1 MRRIYLS
8 HPYGGKE
15 ENREKAA
22 AIAKMYREIWAAE
35 GKTDWI
41 LINPLEYLEPLSEG
55 VPEWQ
60 MLKLAV
66 NLLKS
71 CDAVL
76 FAPGWKHSRGCRL
89 EHFAAKGKE
98 IAEIPEEA
106 AKIAA
111 HWYGKHRMIV
121 RRAA

>member
-1 MRRIYLS
+1 MRIYLS

-15 ENREKAA
+15 ENRERAA
-22 AIAKMYREIWAAE
+22 AIAKFYRELWVAE
-35 GKTDWI
+35 GKDYE
-41 LINPLEYLEPLSEG
+41 LIDPLAYLAPLSEG

-66 NLLKS
+66 KLLKS

-76 FAPGWKHSRGCRL
+76 FADGWKHSRGCRL
-89 EHFAAKGKE
+89 EHFAAKGKL
-98 IAEIPEEA
+98 IAEIPAEVG
-106 AKIAA
+106 KIAE
-111 HWYGKHRMIV
+111 HYYTRHHIIV

>member
-1 MRRIYLS
+1 MRVYLS

-15 ENREKAA
+15 ENRERAA
-22 AIAKMYREIWAAE
+22 AIAKFYRDVWQAE
-35 GKTDWI
+35 GRDYEI
-41 LINPLEYLEPLSEG
+41 INPLEYLEPLSEG

-76 FAPGWKHSRGCRL
+76 FADGWKHSRGCRL
-89 EHFAAKGKE
+89 EHFAAKGKQ
-98 IAEIPEEA
+98 IAEIPAEVSE
-106 AKIAA
+106 IAE
-111 HWYGKHRMIV
+111 HYYTRHRIIV

>member
-1 MRRIYLS
+1 MRIYLS

-22 AIAKMYREIWAAE
+22 AIAKFYRELWAAE
-35 GKTDWI
+35 GKPYE
-41 LINPLEYLEPLSEG
+41 LINPLEYLEPFSEG

-66 NLLKS
+66 KLLKS

-76 FAPGWKHSRGCRL
+76 FADGWKHSRGCRL
-89 EHFAAKGKE
+89 EHFAAKGKQ
-98 IAEIPEEA
+98 IAEIPADVGE
-106 AKIAA
+106 IAA
-111 HWYGKHRMIV
+111 HYYSKHRIIV

>member
-1 MRRIYLS
+1 MRIYLS

-15 ENREKAA
+15 ENRERAA
-22 AIAKMYREIWAAE
+22 AIAKFYRELWAAE

-76 FAPGWKHSRGCRL
+76 FADGWKHSRGCRL
-89 EHFAAKGKE
+89 EHFAAKGKL
-98 IAEIPEEA
+98 IAEIPAEVSE
-106 AKIAA
+106 IAER
-111 HWYGKHRMIV
+111 YYTRHRIIV

>member
-1 MRRIYLS
+1 MRIYLS
-8 HPYGGKE
+8 HPFGGKE
-15 ENREKAA
+15 ENRERAA
-22 AIAKMYREIWAAE
+22 AIAKFYREVWAAE
-35 GKTDWI
+35 GKTDWV

-66 NLLKS
+66 NLLNS

-76 FAPGWKHSRGCRL
+76 FADGWKHSRGCRL
-89 EHFAAKGKE
+89 EHFAAKGKQ
-98 IAEIPEEA
+98 IAEIPAEVGE
-106 AKIAA
+106 IAE
-111 HWYGKHRMIV
+111 HYYTRHHIIV